1 MKTAQEAYSERVLR
15 MFQLSLQFAAHMGCG
30 FVGSEHLLWAMTQD
44 QGKAGRILRRYGVNG
59 ELISEYL
66 QEYGEKDDADSGVQ
80 AIQMSGE
87 AEQLL
92 RRAAEIAEN
101 QAQEVMEPEDLL
113 AAMLEG
119 EDSAGAQILQSLDI
133 DPEQLQKELKQVS
146 DTVGETAAPPAEV
159 KGRKGQGEENLS
171 KYGRDITQKAREGG
185 FDPVIGRE
193 DVVERLVQVLSRRTK
208 NNPVLIGEPGVGKT
222 AVAEGLAQRI
232 ASELIPQNLKNRRI
246 ISLDLVGMV
255 SGARFRGDFEERM
268 KAFLEEAEAAG
279 DVILFLD
286 ELHTLIGAGAS
297 SGDAMD
303 AANILKPVLARGG
316 LQVIGAT
323 TRAEYRKYV
332 EKDAALERRFQP
344 VLVEEPSQEEAVNIL
359 RGLRGRYEDFHG
371 LEITDE
377 AVKASVELSA
387 RYIPDRYLPDKAID
401 LMDEAASRIRTR
413 SMTVP
418 PHLQALEEE
427 IQDVCARKKK
437 AAALQEYERAA
448 VLRDEQTE
456 LEKTLK
462 NRQEL
467 WQKEQGSQ
475 VTAEDIAQ
483 VVSAWTKIPVTML
496 TKEESQ
502 RLRSLE
508 ETLHRRVIGQEE
520 AVTAVA
526 RAIRRGR
533 TGVADPNRPI
543 GSFLFLGPT
552 GVGKTELCRALAEVM
567 FQDENAIIRMD
578 MSEYME
584 KHTVARLV
592 GPPPGYVGYEE
603 GGQLTEQVRKRPYS
617 IVLFDEIEKAHP
629 DVWNALLQIL
639 DDGRLTDG
647 QGRTVSFKNTI
658 IVLTSNVGA
667 RDILGRKSLGF
678 AGAARDS
685 ETRSAE
691 EIRSAVMEEVKMTF
705 SPEFLNRLDEI
716 IVFRQLGR
724 EDIRAI
730 ARGLTERLSARM
742 AGKGIR
748 LVVEDSAVDV
758 LAAKGFDPIYGA
770 RPLKRSIQSVLQNA
784 VADQILEG
792 GFEKEDEIVASGR
805 EEDICLAVRRN
816 S

>member
-1 MKTAQEAYSERVLR
+1 M
-15 MFQLSLQFAAHMGCG
+15 
-30 FVGSEHLLWAMTQD
+30 
-44 QGKAGRILRRYGVNG
+44 
-59 ELISEYL
+59 
-66 QEYGEKDDADSGVQ
+66 
-80 AIQMSGE
+80 
-87 AEQLL
+87 
-92 RRAAEIAEN
+92 
-101 QAQEVMEPEDLL
+101 
-113 AAMLEG
+113 
-119 EDSAGAQILQSLDI
+119 
-133 DPEQLQKELKQVS
+133 
-146 DTVGETAAPPAEV
+146 
-159 KGRKGQGEENLS
+159 
-171 KYGRDITQKAREGG
+171 
-185 FDPVIGRE
+185 
-193 DVVERLVQVLSRRTK
+193 
-208 NNPVLIGEPGVGKT
+208 
-222 AVAEGLAQRI
+222 
-232 ASELIPQNLKNRRI
+232 
-246 ISLDLVGMV
+246 
-255 SGARFRGDFEERM
+255 
-268 KAFLEEAEAAG
+268 
-279 DVILFLD
+279 
-286 ELHTLIGAGAS
+286 
-297 SGDAMD
+297 
-303 AANILKPVLARGG
+303 
-316 LQVIGAT
+316 
-323 TRAEYRKYV
+323 
-332 EKDAALERRFQP
+332 
-344 VLVEEPSQEEAVNIL
+344 
-359 RGLRGRYEDFHG
+359 
-371 LEITDE
+371 
-377 AVKASVELSA
+377 
-387 RYIPDRYLPDKAID
+387 
-401 LMDEAASRIRTR
+401 
-413 SMTVP
+413 
-418 PHLQALEEE
+418 
-427 IQDVCARKKK
+427 
-437 AAALQEYERAA
+437 
-448 VLRDEQTE
+448 
-456 LEKTLK
+456 
-462 NRQEL
+462 
-467 WQKEQGSQ
+467 
-475 VTAEDIAQ
+475 
-483 VVSAWTKIPVTML
+483 
-496 TKEESQ
+496 
-502 RLRSLE
+502 
-508 ETLHRRVIGQEE
+508 
-520 AVTAVA
+520 
-526 RAIRRGR
+526 
-533 TGVADPNRPI
+533 
-543 GSFLFLGPT
+543 
-552 GVGKTELCRALAEVM
+552 GKTELCRALAEVM

-678 AGAARDS
+678 AGAAQDS